1 MIKLTLAK
9 RQDGKIQ
16 SIIVNENFIVKIV
29 STGNRA
35 YYGHPA
41 DPYIV
46 CSQLTLLCAA
56 NVVLDEIV
64 RETPDQILEL
74 INNQTLALKLQQ
86 ELYGEVK

>member
-1 MIKLTLAK
+1 MIKLTLTK

-29 STGNRA
+29 STGYNL
-35 YYGHPA
+35 YSDDPA
-41 DPYIV
+41 DRHIV
-46 CSQLTLLCAA
+46 GSQLTLSCSA

-86 ELYGEVK
+86 ELYGETK

>member
-9 RQDGKIQ
+9 CNDGVTQ
-16 SIIVNENFIVKIV
+16 PIIVNENFIVKIV
-29 STGNRA
+29 SIGQSAGR
-35 YYGHPA
+35 H
-41 DPYIV
+41 IV
-46 CSQLTLLCAA
+46 GSRLTLSCSA

-86 ELYGEVK
+86 ELYGET